1 MAASMTVRRTTIVPQ
16 MKINL
21 RNNFAD
27 AKDKLHRLREGDHSP
42 PDNIP
47 ITPINDHQKNSQVHT
62 ADNFNQKV
70 TSEI

>member
-1 MAASMTVRRTTIVPQ
+1 

-21 RNNFAD
+21 QNNFAD

-42 PDNIP
+42 PDNIA
-47 ITPINDHQKNSQVHT
+47 ITPINDEKNNQAT
-62 ADNFNQKV
+62 GDFNERV